1 MRSARLLTTV
11 ALVLA
16 TLPCAAAITGTVMTP
31 DGQPIAGARVSII
44 ATETPEARRTRLL
57 TPTPDGVAIATAQ
70 TDAKGSFSL
79 ASPQEPVV
87 TLKVDGAG
95 LEPVMRR
102 VERDEELGAIA
113 VSKREMKKG
122 VITAA
127 GKPVANAT
135 VVVSYGG
142 AEHVARTD
150 EQGRYEAPEPKRSNA
165 IAVIHPDFVL
175 DEKLFFGPTAS
186 ANDLNRSLTAGA
198 QLKGKVVSADGKSPV
213 ANATIFADAWP
224 VATTKEDGTFTI
236 AHASPKWTM
245 LVARKDSLVGH
256 RALPDQQLTV
266 RVEKAATIA
275 GRVTDNKS
283 KLPVPG
289 AVVRAMSSGRRMAG
303 DPGVSAVTDAKG
315 AYSLI
320 VPAGTFN
327 VIASHPGY
335 AFADADA
342 SVTAGQQVVKDL
354 AMQQYARVTGVVLDE
369 ERRPVIA
376 ASIGTDD
383 ADSGMGRMPMRMM
396 SGGTSAVSGSDGRFS
411 IRVRPD
417 ANLRLRASKKGLPLV
432 RGDAF
437 QLTAGERKSGV
448 VLTIPTGVAVTG
460 IVKDGNGEPLSGVAV
475 TASETPT
482 GQRGM
487 VMQRVI
493 MMGGPMGDEDEVVRT
508 ATDGS
513 FTLRVKEGTYDF
525 NFRREGFA
533 PKAVRAQN
541 IATNGTN
548 TVETTLEPAAEIS
561 GRVTR
566 GGVGVPDVSISSMM
580 GGGEGNAIT
589 GPDGSFQITGLAP
602 GSIRLMIRKE
612 NELLSEQR
620 TITAPARDVAIEL
633 PVGGTISGRIVE
645 KGSRKPVTSF
655 RAGVSVSR
663 SGGGMMMMAP
673 PVMKEFTTD
682 DGSFTLQHVPLGA
695 VNLVA
700 SAPGFAAGR
709 MNLDLQ
715 EGKPITDLVLELET
729 GVRLVGKVTGPN
741 GSPLADATVMVAP
754 SPTGSFAMSGTMRR
768 ATTDANGEYSLESLE
783 AGEET
788 IEFQHPKQVAT
799 SRTVTL
805 KGRETRLDV
814 QLSGGQRVT
823 GTVVTESGMAVPDAS
838 VEAFSPSGGGDRTRT
853 NASGTFE
860 FESMSPG
867 RYRFRAEKS
876 GYLEARLDDVDVT
889 TTNNVRL
896 QLRSG
901 GTIYGRVTGLT
912 EADYASVIVDARGGG
927 STSSAAV
934 DPSGNFR
941 IEGAP
946 VGTVSVSAMLS
957 SRSFG
962 TRRSSATQTVELNA
976 GSSQQ
981 VTIEFRGDTSVRGR
995 ITRNGTPLR
1004 GATVAFYPRQGGS
1017 QTSASVTADEQGV
1030 YQVSGLESGEYT
1042 VMVVD
1047 SQRFSPYSTTYNVR
1061 GGGTFDIDFKAA
1073 SIRGRVVNAGTNE
1086 PIADASVQFRPAQV
1100 TLGNNMPRSA
1110 VTDPSGGFAIDFV
1123 PPGSY
1128 VVTAS
1133 REGFGNQVLDLQVGD
1148 GGRDDIELKL
1158 NRNDGVTLKVV
1169 DGRDGRALSA
1179 MLVVF
1184 DMQGRVVHENRMYF
1198 RGTDAVSDT
1207 KVPLSPGQY
1216 IATVSSMGYAPRT
1229 ATFSSPS
1236 SQTVSLTP
1244 GGTIRVRSKHSTR
1257 RRMRLHDASGM
1268 HYPRF
1273 SPRPLPYDLPP
1284 GTIPFEHIAPG
1295 AYTLQ
1300 LLNDDESVASTTQV
1314 IVREGEVVEV
1324 EL

>member
-1 MRSARLLTTV
+1 MRSARLLAAA

-16 TLPCAAAITGTVMTP
+16 TLPSAAAIIGTVMTP
-31 DGQPIAGARVSII
+31 DGQPVAGVRVSII
-44 ATETPEARRTRLL
+44 ASETTDARRARLLSATPEAV
-57 TPTPDGVAIATAQ
+57 PIATTQ
-70 TDAKGSFSL
+70 TDAKGAFSL

-87 TLKVDGAG
+87 TLNVDGG
-95 LEPVMRR
+95 GIEPFARR
-102 VERDEELGAIA
+102 VERDEELGAIVA
-113 VSKREMKKG
+113 FKRETKKG
-122 VITAA
+122 LITAA
-127 GKPVANAT
+127 AKPVANAT
-135 VVVSYGG
+135 VVVVYGD
-142 AEHVARTD
+142 AEYVAKTD
-150 EQGRYEAPEPKRSNA
+150 EQGRYEAPDPKRVSG
-165 IAVIHPDFVL
+165 IMVIHPDFAL
-175 DEKLFFGPTAS
+175 DEKQFFGTNATAG
-186 ANDLNRSLTAGA
+186 DLNRALVAGA
-198 QLKGKVVSADGKSPV
+198 PLAGKVVGPDGKTPV
-213 ANATIFADAWP
+213 ANATISADSWP
-224 VATTKEDGTFTI
+224 VATTKEDGTFAI

-245 LVARKDSLVGH
+245 LTARKDSLVGQ
-256 RALPDQQLTV
+256 RVLPDKQLIV
-266 RVEKAATIA
+266 RIEKAATIS

-283 KLPVPG
+283 KVPVAG
-289 AVVRAMSSGRRMAG
+289 VVVRSGRRMAT
-303 DPGVSAVTDAKG
+303 DPGVSTITDAKG
-315 AYSLI
+315 AYSLL
-320 VPAGTFN
+320 VPAGSFS
-327 VIASHPGY
+327 VVASHPGY
-335 AFADADA
+335 AFADTHAN
-342 SVTAGQQVVKDL
+342 VTAGQQVVKDIAL
-354 AMQQYARVTGVVLDE
+354 QQFARVSGVVTDE
-369 ERRPVIA
+369 EMRPVVA
-376 ASIGTDD
+376 ALVGTEDG
-383 ADSGMGRMPMRMM
+383 DSGPVRLPMRILG
-396 SGGTSAVSGSDGRFS
+396 GGTNAVSGTDGRFS
-411 IRVRPD
+411 MRVRPE
-417 ANLRLRASKKGLPLV
+417 ANLRLRASKKGLPPV

-437 QLTAGERKSGV
+437 QLNPGERKSGV

-460 IVKDGNGEPLSGVAV
+460 IVKDGNGDPLSGVAI
-475 TASETPT
+475 TATETPS

-487 VMQRVI
+487 MMQRVL
-493 MMGGPMGDEDEVVRT
+493 MMGGPVGEEEDVVRT

-513 FTLRVKEGTYDF
+513 FTLRLKEGTYDF
-525 NFRREGFA
+525 SFRREGFA

-541 IATNGTN
+541 VTANGAN
-548 TVETTLEPAAEIS
+548 SVETTLEPAVEIT

-566 GGVGVPDVSISSMM
+566 GGVGVPDVMVATMM
-580 GGGEGNAIT
+580 GGGEGNTTT
-589 GPDGSFQITGLAP
+589 GPDGSFQISGLAP

-612 NELLSEQR
+612 GELVSEQR
-620 TITAPARDVAIEL
+620 TITAPARDVNIEL
-633 PVGGTISGRIVE
+633 PVGGTISGRVVE
-645 KGSRKPVTSF
+645 KGSRKPVTRF

-715 EGKPITDLVLELET
+715 EGKPITDVVVELDT
-729 GVRLVGKVTGPN
+729 GVRLIGKVTGPN
-741 GSPLADATVMVAP
+741 GSPLADASVRVTP
-754 SPTGSFAMSGTMRR
+754 SPTGGFAMSGAMRG

-788 IEFQHPKQVAT
+788 IEFSHPRQVAT

-805 KGRETRLDV
+805 KGKEMRLDV

-934 DPSGNFR
+934 DPAGNFR

-946 VGTVSVSAMLS
+946 VGTVSVSATLS

-962 TRRSSATQTVELNA
+962 TRRSSATQTVELSA

-995 ITRNGTPLR
+995 ITRNGTPLG

-1017 QTSASVTADEQGV
+1017 QTSASVTADEQGS

-1061 GGGTFDIDFKAA
+1061 GAGTFDIEFKAA

-1086 PIADASVQFRPAQV
+1086 AIPDASVQFRPAQAAAGF
-1100 TLGNNMPRSA
+1100 TMPRSA

-1133 REGFGNQVLDLQVGD
+1133 REGFGNQVLELQVGD
-1148 GGRDDIELKL
+1148 GGRDDVELKL

-1169 DGRDGRALSA
+1169 DARDGRALSA

-1184 DMQGRVVHENRMYF
+1184 DMQGRVVHENRMFF

-1216 IATVSSMGYAPRT
+1216 IATVSSSGYAPRT

-1236 SQTVSLTP
+1236 AQTVSLTP
-1244 GGTIRVRSKHSTR
+1244 GGTIVVRSKHSTR

-1273 SPRPLPYDLPP
+1273 SPRAFPYDLPP
-1284 GTIPFEHIAPG
+1284 GTVPLEHIAPG

-1300 LLNDDESVASTTQV
+1300 LLNDDESVAETKQV

-1324 EL
+1324 EI